1 MDAKAHEEK
10 LRAARI
16 ESLKHTPAW
25 DELTSVLQEQE
36 EKFWKRHR
44 ADVQIG
50 KYPPELELARSM
62 GKLEGIRAIL
72 SAPEKAA
79 SIMERHSESNS
90 EEAS

>member
-1 MDAKAHEEK
+1 MDAKAHAEK
-10 LRAARI
+10 MRAARI

-25 DELTSVLQEQE
+25 DELASVLREQE

-50 KYPPELELARSM
+50 KYPPEMELARAM

-79 SIMERHSESNS
+79 SIMERLDREE